1 MILSKEDDILKGYR
15 LALTFAQIDKTPF
28 GPLSFVAGDN
38 GLRGVAFQSLKELK
52 HGLVDSGDAPS
63 LKGFKTLSSLLVEI
77 NDYLVG
83 IQKTFSVD
91 IDWRVSGCFQQQVLM
106 LTTEIPYGQVSTY
119 GEIAERLGKPGAAR
133 AVGAALGRNPMPIVI
148 PCHRVI
154 GSDDALHGYIG
165 GEDIKAYL
173 LSLEG
178 RTIKNQKV
186 IDR

>member
-1 MILSKEDDILKGYR
+1 ME
-15 LALTFAQIDKTPF
+15 LTFAQIEKTPF
-28 GPLSFVAGDN
+28 GPVSFVAGDN
-38 GLRGVAFQSLKELK
+38 GLRGVVFQSLKELK
-52 HGLVDSGDAPS
+52 QRMAYPGDAPS
-63 LKGFKTLSSLLVEI
+63 LMGFRILSRLLVEV

-83 IQKTFSVD
+83 SPKTFSVD
-91 IDWRVSGCFQQQVLM
+91 IDWRVTGSFQQQVLM

-119 GEIAERLGKPGAAR
+119 GEIAKRIAKPGGAR

-154 GSDDALHGYIG
+154 GSDGTLHGYIG
-165 GEDIKAYL
+165 GEDIKSYL

-178 RTIKNQKV
+178 HKIKDQKV